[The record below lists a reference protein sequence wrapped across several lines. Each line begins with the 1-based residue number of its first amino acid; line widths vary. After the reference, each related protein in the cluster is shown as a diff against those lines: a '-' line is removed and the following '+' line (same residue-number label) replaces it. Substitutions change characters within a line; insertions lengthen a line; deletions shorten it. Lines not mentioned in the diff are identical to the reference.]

1 VRKPSIFTENEIR
14 FLRELVKNR
23 VPFMIV
29 GLSAAALQGAPV
41 VTQDVDLWFKSLTH
55 PGIGKALQKVDAVYV
70 PPMGLNPPMFAGD
83 GVDLF
88 DIVLNMDGLED
99 FASELKSAVDVALE
113 RTRVKVLPLER
124 ILVSKQA
131 ANREKDQLTIPVLR
145 DALAAIQLRKGS

>member
-1 VRKPSIFTENEIR
+1 VRKPSIFTENEMR
-14 FLRELVKNR
+14 FLRELAKNR

-41 VTQDVDLWFKSLTH
+41 VTQGVDLWFKDLAH
-55 PGIGKALQKVDAVYV
+55 PGINKALRKVDAVYV
-70 PPMGLNPPMFAGD
+70 PPTMLNPPLFAGD

-99 FASELKSAVDVALE
+99 FDKELKNAVDVPLD
-113 RTRVKVLPLER
+113 RIRVKVLPLER
-124 ILVSKQA
+124 ILASKQA

-145 DALAAIQLRKGS
+145 DALAAIQREKRS

>member
-1 VRKPSIFTENEIR
+1 MRKPSIFTDNEIR
-14 FLRELVKNR
+14 FLRELVKSR

-41 VTQDVDLWFKSLTH
+41 VTQDVDLWFKDLAH
-55 PGIGKALQKVDAVYV
+55 PGIGKALRKVDAVYV
-70 PPMGLNPPMFAGD
+70 APTAFTPPLFAGN

-88 DIVLNMDGLED
+88 DIVLNMDGLREFD
-99 FASELKSAVDVALE
+99 EELKNAVDVPLD
-113 RTRVKVLPLER
+113 RIRVKVLSLER

-145 DALAAIQLRKGS
+145 DALAAIQRERKA

>member
-1 VRKPSIFTENEIR
+1 MRKPSIFTENEIR

-41 VTQDVDLWFKSLTH
+41 VTQDVDLWFKNLAHS
-55 PGIGKALQKVDAVYV
+55 GIGKALRKVDSVYV

-88 DIVLNMDGLED
+88 DIVLNMDGLESFD
-99 FASELKSAVDVALE
+99 KELKNAVEIPLE
-113 RTRVKVLPLER
+113 RIRVKVLPLDR
-124 ILVSKQA
+124 ILASKQA
-131 ANREKDQLTIPVLR
+131 ANREKDRLTIPVLK
-145 DALAAIQLRKGS
+145 DALVAIRGRKGS

>member
-1 VRKPSIFTENEIR
+1 MRKPSIFTENEIR

-41 VTQDVDLWFKSLTH
+41 VTQDVDLWFKTLTH
-55 PGIGKALQKVDAVYV
+55 PGIGKALRKVDGVYV
-70 PPMGLNPPMFAGD
+70 PPTMQNPPLFAGD

-99 FASELKSAVDVALE
+99 FDQELRNAVDVPLE

-145 DALAAIQLRKGS
+145 DALAAIQRQNGS

>member
-1 VRKPSIFTENEIR
+1 MPKPSIFTENEIR

-41 VTQDVDLWFKSLTH
+41 VTQDVDLWFKDLEH
-55 PGIGKALQKVDAVYV
+55 PGLGKALRKVDAVYI
-70 PPMGLNPPMFAGD
+70 PPTGLNPPLFAGD

-99 FASELKSAVDVALE
+99 FDRELRNAVDVPLDRFKVKALS
-113 RTRVKVLPLER
+113 LAR
-124 ILVSKQA
+124 ILASKQA
-131 ANREKDQLTIPVLR
+131 ANREKDRLTLPVLK
-145 DALAAIQLRKGS
+145 DAIAAIEGKKGR

>member
-23 VPFMIV
+23 APFMIV

-41 VTQDVDLWFKSLTH
+41 VTQGVDLWFKSLAH
-55 PGIGKALQKVDAVYV
+55 PGIAKALRKVDAVYV
-70 PPMGLNPPMFAGD
+70 PPTVLNPPLFAGD

-99 FASELKSAVDVALE
+99 FDKELKNAVDVSLD

-124 ILVSKQA
+124 ILASKQA

-145 DALAAIQLRKGS
+145 DALAAIQRRKGS